1 MFEEGDFDGVVS
13 DYQMPGKDGLDL
25 LKILREDKESD
36 IPFIIFTGKGREDVA
51 IEALN
56 LGADRYL
63 QKGGSPKSQYGV
75 LAHAIKQEIEVAQV
89 RELKTAKNQLNRLV
103 SETPTVIFTYK
114 PSNPPK
120 ITFLSKNIKEEL
132 GFEPEEFKNDFEHWK
147 DFVHP
152 DDLPAVWEK
161 MQELLETGHISHE
174 YRFKDSKGNYHWL
187 HDKQNLLTAESGK
200 KKVFGAWID
209 ISSRKKAENRL
220 KNRAK
225 VERKVSE
232 TSSRYA
238 GDYDFDEITDKTL
251 ADVGE
256 VVGASRSYLFQFRE
270 NGEKMDNTHEWCA
283 EGVSPQIDNLQDLPS
298 DMFPWWMEKLRNGE
312 TIHIEDVS
320 ELPEEAEAEKE
331 TLESQNIKSVLV
343 LPVFESN
350 ELAGFVGFDDC
361 EEIGDWSDEALF
373 ALRMISTTIGNSLEK
388 RRVEDALRERES
400 RLQNLFDTMSEG
412 VILTDPDGQI
422 VEANPAAERILGLE
436 RSEIEGR
443 NYVDPEWDIIRPDGS
458 PMPAEEMAG
467 PRAMREKRSIEN
479 VEMGVRQPDGSVT
492 WIMVSAS
499 PLLREDENL
508 EGIVGTFVDITER
521 KRAEEELKKAEE
533 KYRRIFEQFQDLYYR
548 TDMDGNLVEL
558 SPSVEPLTG
567 YEREELMGK
576 PATTVYSD
584 PADRE
589 DFLREL
595 REKGSVENYELT
607 LQKQN
612 GERVVASA
620 NSHIMVGENGE
631 PVGIEGT
638 LRDITERK
646 KPKRS

>member
-1 MFEEGDFDGVVS
+1 MKILLVDDEKEFLEQTRIFLEREEDRFDIKTACSVDEGLEMFEEGDFDGVVS

-75 LAHAIKQEIEVAQV
+75 LAHAIKQEIETAQV

-103 SETPTVIFTYK
+103 SETPTVIFTYE
-114 PSNPPK
+114 PSDPPK

-152 DDLPAVWEK
+152 DDLPAVEEK

-209 ISSRKKAENRL
+209 ISRRKKAENRL

-232 TSSRYA
+232 ISSRYA

-298 DMFPWWMEKLRNGE
+298 DMFPWWMEKLRNG
-312 TIHIEDVS
+312 
-320 ELPEEAEAEKE
+320 
-331 TLESQNIKSVLV
+331 
-343 LPVFESN
+343 
-350 ELAGFVGFDDC
+350 
-361 EEIGDWSDEALF
+361 
-373 ALRMISTTIGNSLEK
+373 
-388 RRVEDALRERES
+388 
-400 RLQNLFDTMSEG
+400 
-412 VILTDPDGQI
+412 
-422 VEANPAAERILGLE
+422 
-436 RSEIEGR
+436 
-443 NYVDPEWDIIRPDGS
+443 
-458 PMPAEEMAG
+458 
-467 PRAMREKRSIEN
+467 
-479 VEMGVRQPDGSVT
+479 
-492 WIMVSAS
+492 
-499 PLLREDENL
+499 
-508 EGIVGTFVDITER
+508 
-521 KRAEEELKKAEE
+521 
-533 KYRRIFEQFQDLYYR
+533 
-548 TDMDGNLVEL
+548 
-558 SPSVEPLTG
+558 
-567 YEREELMGK
+567 
-576 PATTVYSD
+576 
-584 PADRE
+584 
-589 DFLREL
+589 
-595 REKGSVENYELT
+595 
-607 LQKQN
+607 
-612 GERVVASA
+612 
-620 NSHIMVGENGE
+620 
-631 PVGIEGT
+631 
-638 LRDITERK
+638 
-646 KPKRS
+646 